1 MSVISVSRR
10 PASTAQEQNQEEIP
24 SSAIDREPFRKP
36 VPLGAS
42 ATQHFFQITIAAFP
56 RPVDSRK
63 TCSQNCPVKVPQL
76 LHPCR
81 LTTLGMGGGIP
92 GSRLDGG
99 VED

>member
-42 ATQHFFQITIAAFP
+42 ATQHFSDHDRRVSAAGRFP
-56 RPVDSRK
+56 ED
-63 TCSQNCPVKVPQL
+63 L
-76 LHPCR
+76 LAKLPGEGAPTATS
-81 LTTLGMGGGIP
+81 LTSYDPRDGGGVP

-99 VED
+99 VEN